1 MHLSFKNG
9 LILLLI
15 LWSRSVSG
23 RPARCSLAQNFLRYF
38 PDAPEAQME
47 CKACPKCPAGMGLT
61 PLCGSKISNYTIIK
75 CEPCREN
82 VTFSETHSI
91 ESCRPCH
98 DCGLRNI
105 IQQCTLY
112 QNRRCGNKCPERH
125 FLGDNGFCHECYFCC
140 SNIPES
146 SRLKNCKDIGM
157 SRDWQCLKSQTNGL
171 CKEIREKNAENAT
184 STTHDVTTPTSS
196 ADLAVFD
203 FNLNLTGMVSSE
215 EDTRKPVFKSEKN
228 NSLPATTKT
237 GTDKRSTKEEGETV
251 TSTFIV
257 LIAIGTAIIFFLGA
271 IIYYCFKRSHPNVTN
286 SNERIPLRGMQG
298 AEDRDVSTETA
309 EEGNDNQEPLISELR
324 QDQPKTDLIP
334 ASEVYIL
341 PFDCKVSEMPQLHN
355 HENQILLHYVQR
367 MLDPLEKQ
375 TKKNWRSVGQT
386 LNVSEE
392 DLDLIDTDY
401 RAGRSPTVSLIGKL
415 STFLTVPSMRSFVE
429 ALITCKRYDVATHIC
444 NWPWELRT
452 IQ

>member
-1 MHLSFKNG
+1 
-9 LILLLI
+9 
-15 LWSRSVSG
+15 
-23 RPARCSLAQNFLRYF
+23 
-38 PDAPEAQME
+38 ME
-47 CKACPKCPAGMGLT
+47 CKACSKCPEGTGLT

-82 VTFSETHSI
+82 ATFSDTHSI

-251 TSTFIV
+251 TSTFIA
-257 LIAIGTAIIFFLGA
+257 LMIAIGTAIIFFFFLGA
-271 IIYYCFKRSHPNVTN
+271 IIYYCFKRSHPNGKKK
-286 SNERIPLRGMQG
+286 I
-298 AEDRDVSTETA
+298 
-309 EEGNDNQEPLISELR
+309 
-324 QDQPKTDLIP
+324 
-334 ASEVYIL
+334 Y
-341 PFDCKVSEMPQLHN
+341 FF
-355 HENQILLHYVQR
+355 LL
-367 MLDPLEKQ
+367 
-375 TKKNWRSVGQT
+375 
-386 LNVSEE
+386 
-392 DLDLIDTDY
+392 
-401 RAGRSPTVSLIGKL
+401 
-415 STFLTVPSMRSFVE
+415 
-429 ALITCKRYDVATHIC
+429 
-444 NWPWELRT
+444 
-452 IQ
+452 